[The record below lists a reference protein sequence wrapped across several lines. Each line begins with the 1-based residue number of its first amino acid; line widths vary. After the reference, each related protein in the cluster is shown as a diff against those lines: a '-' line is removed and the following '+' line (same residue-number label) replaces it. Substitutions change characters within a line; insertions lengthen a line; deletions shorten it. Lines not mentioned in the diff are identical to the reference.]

1 MIHSF
6 YPPFHTLILSLSPYL
21 LFLFQIFV
29 INGFFVPFAKSFIM
43 ANEKK
48 VEKKEKKKPEKN
60 LKEKR
65 AEKKAK
71 KESKNRA

>member
-1 MIHSF
+1 MPASAV
-6 YPPFHTLILSLSPYL
+6 LLSLWL
-21 LFLFQIFV
+21 KLI
-29 INGFFVPFAKSFIM
+29 FVPFKKSKTM

>member
-1 MIHSF
+1 
-6 YPPFHTLILSLSPYL
+6 
-21 LFLFQIFV
+21 
-29 INGFFVPFAKSFIM
+29 M

-71 KESKNRA
+71 KESKNRAWPYNILPDLDYPVPERPFINKDEGLFWAGRNTDDLKL

>member
-1 MIHSF
+1 LLKTNTGNPLCDPI
-6 YPPFHTLILSLSPYL
+6 SLQL
-21 LFLFQIFV
+21 LF
-29 INGFFVPFAKSFIM
+29 NGVPFTKSKNM